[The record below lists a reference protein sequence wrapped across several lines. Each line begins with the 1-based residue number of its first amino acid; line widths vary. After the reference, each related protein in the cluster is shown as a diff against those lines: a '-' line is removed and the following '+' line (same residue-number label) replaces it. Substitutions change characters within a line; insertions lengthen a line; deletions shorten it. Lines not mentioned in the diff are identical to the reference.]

1 MLTGSKNTL
10 SAFEKF
16 EFKSDGVV
24 IDRVQSF
31 KYLGVTT
38 DEK

>member
-1 MLTGSKNTL
+1 MPTGSKNTL
-10 SAFEKF
+10 YAFDNF

-24 IDRVQSF
+24 IDRVKSF

-38 DEK
+38 DKK